1 MFLIVLIFA
10 FPPPPP
16 PFRDRSGF
24 LYLKALVQGALL
36 LLFFSFTS
44 SVAYVCVCVQKRRSK
59 EGREGMST
67 NRDPSTAAAD
77 LK

>member
-1 MFLIVLIFA
+1 MFFIVLIFA

-24 LYLKALVQGALL
+24 LYLKALFQGALL

-44 SVAYVCVCVQKRRSK
+44 SVAYVCVCKKGEVKR
-59 EGREGMST
+59 GGGMST